1 MAKRKIDA
9 YTVELIGLRGSGIE
23 SGNYIVEDLKFQSTE
38 NLDVYLRRD
47 NPEEQHTGFIF
58 NDKILSQVNKTTNI
72 IFYYPVEDG
81 GRIKV
86 TCDDTS
92 CDYIHKEPY
101 YLGKIYDRDFIHFYT
116 YGPDFCGK
124 MWLSEYPDLKPGE
137 LDIFNSLY
145 VSLENYYCFGW
156 LKSLD
161 KFKRRDLTMYI
172 IREHQ
177 EEIKNK
183 WGYEFRFY
191 LHATRIGT
199 RLYLGN
205 SPEQSRLGIGFSLP
219 WFYYKNIKENETKRL
234 DLLCSIS

>member
-1 MAKRKIDA
+1 MANSRVDA
-9 YTVELIGLRGSGIE
+9 YTLVLIGLRGSGIE
-23 SGNYIVEDLKFQSTE
+23 YGNYMIEDLMFQSTE

-47 NPEEQHTGFIF
+47 NPEEQHTGFLF
-58 NDKILSQVNKTTNI
+58 NDKILYQFQKTTNI
-72 IFYYPVEDG
+72 TFYYPVEDG

-86 TCDDTS
+86 NCDDTS
-92 CDYIHKEPY
+92 CDRIRKDPCKY
-101 YLGKIYDRDFIHFYT
+101 GRDFIHFYT

-124 MWLSEYPDLKPGE
+124 IWLSEYPDLKPEG
-137 LDIFNSLY
+137 LDIFNSLS

-156 LKSLD
+156 LKSLNG
-161 KFKRRDLTMYI
+161 FERRRDITMHL

-177 EEIKNK
+177 EDIKNK

-191 LHATRIGT
+191 LYATRVGT

-205 SPEQSRLGIGFSLP
+205 FPEQSKLRIGFSLP

>member
-1 MAKRKIDA
+1 MAKSKVDA
-9 YTVELIGLRGSGIE
+9 YNLILIGLRGSGIE
-23 SGNYIVEDLKFQSTE
+23 YGNYMVEDLKFQSTE
-38 NLDVYLRRD
+38 NLDVYLWRN
-47 NPEEQHTGFIF
+47 NPEEQHTGFLF
-58 NDKILSQVNKTTNI
+58 NDKILHQFHKTTNI
-72 IFYYPVEDG
+72 TFYYQVEDG

-86 TCDDTS
+86 NCDDTS
-92 CDYIHKEPY
+92 CDYIHKDPCKY
-101 YLGKIYDRDFIHFYT
+101 NRDFIHFYT

-124 MWLSEYPDLKPGE
+124 MWLSEYPDLKPEE

-145 VSLENYYCFGW
+145 VSLENYYCFEW
-156 LKSLD
+156 LKSFD
-161 KFKRRDLTMYI
+161 RFKRNDITMYL

-177 EEIKNK
+177 EDIKNK

-191 LHATRIGT
+191 LHVTRVGT

-205 SPEQSRLGIGFSLP
+205 TPEQSRLGIGFSLP

>member
-1 MAKRKIDA
+1 MAKTRVDA
-9 YTVELIGLRGSGIE
+9 YNLILIGLRGSGIE
-23 SGNYIVEDLKFQSTE
+23 YGNYMVEDLKFQSTE
-38 NLDVYLRRD
+38 NLDVYLWRN
-47 NPEEQHTGFIF
+47 NPEEQHTGFLF
-58 NDKILSQVNKTTNI
+58 NNKILYQFRKTIKTLH
-72 IFYYPVEDG
+72 YPVEDG

-86 TCDDTS
+86 KYSDVVCDRIS
-92 CDYIHKEPY
+92 PCY
-101 YLGKIYDRDFIHFYT
+101 YRDFIHFYT

-124 MWLSEYPDLKPGE
+124 MWLSEYPDLKPEE

-145 VSLENYYCFGW
+145 VSLENYYCFEW

-161 KFKRRDLTMYI
+161 GFKRRRDLTMHL

-177 EEIKNK
+177 EDIKNK

-191 LHATRIGT
+191 LHATRVGT

-205 SPEQSRLGIGFSLP
+205 SPEQSKLGIGFSLP

>member
-1 MAKRKIDA
+1 MAKSRVDA
-9 YTVELIGLRGSGIE
+9 YTLVLTGLRGSGIE
-23 SGNYIVEDLKFQSTE
+23 YGNYIIEDLKFQSTMR
-38 NLDVYLRRD
+38 LDVYIRKKKED
-47 NPEEQHTGFIF
+47 DTISGYIF
-58 NDKILSQVNKTTNI
+58 NDKILTQVHKTEKVYFYCLSYNGERIVVNNEDTI
-72 IFYYPVEDG
+72 YSIHKDFYYYEN
-81 GRIKV
+81 K
-86 TCDDTS
+86 
-92 CDYIHKEPY
+92 YN
-101 YLGKIYDRDFIHFYT
+101 RDFIHFYT

-124 MWLSEYPDLKPGE
+124 MWLSEYPDLKPKE
-137 LDIFNSLY
+137 LDIFNSLS

-161 KFKRRDLTMYI
+161 GLKRRDLTMYL

-177 EEIKNK
+177 EDIKNK

-205 SPEQSRLGIGFSLP
+205 SPEQSKLGIGFSLP

>member
-1 MAKRKIDA
+1 MAKSKVDI
-9 YTVELIGLRGSGIE
+9 YTLVLIGLRGSGIE
-23 SGNYIVEDLKFQSTE
+23 YGDYIVEDLKFQSTK
-38 NLDVYLRRD
+38 NLDVYLQRD
-47 NPEEQHTGFIF
+47 NPEKRHTGFLF
-58 NDKILSQVNKTTNI
+58 NDKIFYQFLKITNI
-72 IFYYPVEDG
+72 TFYYPVEDG

-86 TCDDTS
+86 TRDDIS
-92 CDYIHKEPY
+92 YDRIYKDPY
-101 YLGKIYDRDFIHFYT
+101 YYNGFNRGFIHFYT

-124 MWLSEYPDLKPGE
+124 VWLSEYPDIKQEE

-145 VSLENYYCFGW
+145 VSLENYYCYRW
-156 LKSLD
+156 LRNLD
-161 KFKRRDLTMYI
+161 RFKRRDLTMYL

-177 EEIKNK
+177 EDIKSG

-191 LHATRIGT
+191 LYATKVGT

-205 SPEQSRLGIGFSLP
+205 SPEQSKLGIGFSLP